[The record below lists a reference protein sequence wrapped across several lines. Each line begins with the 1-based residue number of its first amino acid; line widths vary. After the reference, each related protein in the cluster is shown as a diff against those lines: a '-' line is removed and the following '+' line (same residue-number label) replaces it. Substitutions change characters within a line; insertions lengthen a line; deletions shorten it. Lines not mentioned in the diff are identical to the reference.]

1 MAHVPN
7 PSGFPGI
14 GGLFAY
20 RPETARPLRELAQQL
35 LRGASSLSPGE
46 RELIA
51 AFVSSK
57 NACRYCTR
65 SHAAVARKLLTPE
78 VVDAVLADAETAPIT
93 PKLRALLAIANAV
106 RGPVATVPDALMAAA
121 RSHGATDVELHDT
134 VLVAAAFCMFNRY
147 VDGLGADTPDD
158 GPAYDQTAERLTTQG
173 YVPK

>member
-1 MAHVPN
+1 MAHLPN

-51 AFVSSK
+51 TFVSSK

-65 SHAAVARKLLTPE
+65 SHAAVARKLLSPE
-78 VVDAVLADAETAPIT
+78 VVDAVLTDVETAPIT

-106 RGPVATVPDALMAAA
+106 RGPVGVVPEALMAAA
-121 RSHGATDVELHDT
+121 RDLGATDLEVHDT

-147 VDGLGADTPDD
+147 VDALGADTPDD
-158 GPAYDQTAERLTTQG
+158 GPGYEQGAVRLTEQG